1 MKSFKKIY
9 QDVLYVSKITKTNNK
24 KVIIFVAVVLAQL
37 TAISDILLI
46 LFFTAIITGEIN
58 IDNFFSPLTQII
70 TNFKFILPFIVVFR
84 FSFIYFQ
91 SITLKKLELGV
102 QENLKVHLLKEV
114 FEKRNYSIADAYFF
128 INELSSHVSF
138 FYSNLASF
146 LNSFLQI
153 IAYLIY
159 LVIAD
164 SRTIFTFGIGAL
176 IIFFPTKF
184 LIRKARE
191 FMDKSYKF
199 SVQTNYEVQ
208 RIIENMFLIKILKK
222 DNEEI
227 NNFRKTVNLFNSS
240 ALGNHKYGAINSFL
254 PSFITMFIF
263 SILLIFSTLARSI
276 TLDFIGVTL
285 RLFQS
290 IGMFNSSMNR
300 IINSH
305 VHIDKFYELDK
316 NKLLVDKSNFIYK
329 NKDNSNAIEINNL
342 YFKYFNDNDYIFE
355 DLSLS
360 IEKGKHTILT
370 GPNGSGKSTL
380 LGLISGVL
388 YSETGKVT
396 TYKNNFGYIGAI
408 PLIFTGTLRE
418 NLLYGNEKIIEEE
431 KIVDL
436 LHEFDVFKEKDG
448 YNIDRIISNKTL
460 SSGQMQKISFI
471 RALLADTEI
480 LLLDESTANLDTKSR
495 NLIFDILQKQ
505 KITIINSTHDPN
517 NFKNV
522 DNHLK
527 IVIDNDKR
535 KVVQE
540 TEL

>member
-37 TAISDILLI
+37 TAISDIFLI

-58 IDNFFSPLTQII
+58 VDNFFSPVTQII
-70 TNFKFILPFIVVFR
+70 TNFKFILPFVVVFR

-91 SITLKKLELGV
+91 SITLKKLELEV
-102 QENLKVHLLKEV
+102 QENLKVYLLNEV

-153 IAYLIY
+153 IAYLVY

-208 RIIENMFLIKILKK
+208 RINENMFLIKILKK
-222 DNEEI
+222 DKEEI
-227 NNFRKTVNLFNSS
+227 NNFRKTVNSFNLS

-263 SILLIFSTLARSI
+263 SILLIFSTLARNI

-316 NKLLVDKSNFIYK
+316 NKLLVDKSNFIFR
-329 NKDNSNAIEINNL
+329 NKDNSNVVEINNL
-342 YFKYFNDNDYIFE
+342 YFKYFNDKDYIFE

-388 YSETGKVT
+388 YSEAGKVT
-396 TYKNNFGYIGAI
+396 TFKNNFGYIGAV
-408 PLIFTGTLRE
+408 PLIFTGTLKE
-418 NLLYGNEKIIEEE
+418 NLLYGNEESINDE
-431 KIVDL
+431 KILDL
-436 LHEFDVFKEKDG
+436 LHEFDVFKEKEG
-448 YNIDRIISNKTL
+448 YSLDRIISNKTL

-480 LLLDESTANLDTKSR
+480 LLLDESTANLDTQSR
-495 NLIFDILQKQ
+495 NLIFDILKKQ

-522 DNHLK
+522 DNHLQ

-535 KVVQE
+535 KVI
-540 TEL
+540 